1 MTRLAVGV
9 CASMAMV
16 LLAGCHECLPVA
28 SASGISA
35 TTARVHRAP
44 SSSVNSA
51 TPPANKQ
58 VGYSEPVGPPEA
70 ISVEAA
76 RQVIAFVAHEL
87 SLPLF
92 VEASTPASLQT
103 SSATWPNAAQR
114 YPQRVAICM
123 KPSSAGWSRGKD
135 EWNCGRANIV
145 RRPDETCS

>member
-44 SSSVNSA
+44 SSSANSA

-58 VGYSEPVGPPEA
+58 VGYSEPVSPPEP
-70 ISVEAA
+70 ISVEPA

-87 SLPLF
+87 PLS
-92 VEASTPASLQT
+92 VEAVHPRKSSLQT
-103 SSATWPNAAQR
+103 FSATWRIAAQR
-114 YPQRVAICM
+114 YPQRVAICV

-135 EWNCGRANIV
+135 ERVSGRANIV
-145 RRPDETCS
+145 RRLYETCS